1 MKKKK
6 GVLLA
11 GLLIGG
17 GVVAASLASDGVRQR
32 VSGIRGR
39 MMGRMMQHIPDK

>member
-1 MKKKK
+1 MKKKE
-6 GVLLA
+6 VLLV

-32 VSGIRGR
+32 VSGICGR
-39 MMGRMMQHIPDK
+39 MMGRMMQHMPDQ